1 MEKEKE
7 KTKKKKE
14 DKEVEVER
22 VYIEVPRKE
31 NKAGS
36 FFKFL
41 ILVVILGL
49 IGYALIK
56 YDIINLPSSKKKSA
70 ELNYTETTTKVKE
83 GI

>member
-31 NKAGS
+31 NKVGS

-41 ILVVILGL
+41 ILIVILGL
-49 IGYALIK
+49 I
-56 YDIINLPSSKKKSA
+56 
-70 ELNYTETTTKVKE
+70 
-83 GI
+83 